1 MTHFLLVALGGG
13 VGRRHAPPGKSGRV
27 AHARP
32 GSPLGHAVREACRFG
47 GHGILIGWLAG
58 RSAGASNELRLFLAT
73 GFLGGFT
80 TFSAFSLEF
89 AVLWE
94 EAQQSTRPYTF
105 SAASS

>member
-1 MTHFLLVALGGG
+1 MRHLANLAALRMLGPALRWGTLF
-13 VGRRHAPPGKSGRV
+13 VKLA
-27 AHARP
+27 
-32 GSPLGHAVREACRFG
+32 GSAAM
-47 GHGILIGWLAG
+47 GILIGWLAG